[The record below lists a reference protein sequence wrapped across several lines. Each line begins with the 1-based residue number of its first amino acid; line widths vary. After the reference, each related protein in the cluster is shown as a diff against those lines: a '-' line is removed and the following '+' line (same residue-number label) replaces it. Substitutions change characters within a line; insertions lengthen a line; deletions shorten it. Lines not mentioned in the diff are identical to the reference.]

1 MLRDQI
7 QKQAV
12 EALKSG
18 ESKKANA
25 LRFLVSLIDKRALQ
39 LPPGEMSETEEIQV
53 LRKELKNKEEA
64 KAMFAQGGRED
75 LVTEQEAEIE
85 LVKTFLPPEMSEDQ
99 IREIVKKVVAD
110 KDSNFGAV
118 MGETMKL
125 VAGQAGGELV
135 SKIVK
140 EELSQ

>member
-1 MLRDQI
+1 
-7 QKQAV
+7 
-12 EALKSG
+12 
-18 ESKKANA
+18 
-25 LRFLVSLIDKRALQ
+25 
-39 LPPGEMSETEEIQV
+39 MSEAEEVQV

-75 LVTEQEAEIE
+75 LMTEQEAEIE
-85 LVKTFLPPEMSEDQ
+85 LVKTFLPQEMSEDQ

>member
-12 EALKSG
+12 EALKAG

-39 LPPGEMSETEEIQV
+39 LPPGEMSETEEVQV

-75 LVTEQEAEIE
+75 LVAEQETEIE
-85 LVKTFLPPEMSEDQ
+85 LVKTFLPQEMSEDQ

-110 KDSNFGAV
+110 KGSNFGEV

>member
-18 ESKKANA
+18 ESTKANA

-75 LVTEQEAEIE
+75 LVAEQEAEIQ
-85 LVKTFLPPEMSEDQ
+85 LVKVFLPQEMSEDQ
-99 IREIVKKVVAD
+99 IREIVKKVVTD
-110 KDSNFGAV
+110 KGNNFGMV

-135 SKIVK
+135 SKIVR

>member
-39 LPPGEMSETEEIQV
+39 LPPGEMSETEEVQV

-75 LVTEQEAEIE
+75 LVAEQETEIE
-85 LVKTFLPPEMSEDQ
+85 LVKTFLPQEMSEDQ

-110 KDSNFGAV
+110 KRSNFGAV

>member
-12 EALKSG
+12 EALKAG

-64 KAMFAQGGRED
+64 KAMFTQGGRED
-75 LVTEQEAEIE
+75 LVAEQEAEIE
-85 LVKTFLPPEMSEDQ
+85 LVKTFLPQEMSEDQ
-99 IREIVKKVVAD
+99 IREIVKKVVVD
-110 KDSNFGAV
+110 KGNNFGAV